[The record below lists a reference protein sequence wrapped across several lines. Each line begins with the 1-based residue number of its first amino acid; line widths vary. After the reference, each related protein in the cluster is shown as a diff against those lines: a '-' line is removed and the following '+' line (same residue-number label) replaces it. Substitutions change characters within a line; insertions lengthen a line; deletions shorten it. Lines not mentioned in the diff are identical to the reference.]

1 MKWAV
6 RRVLLLLVGL
16 AVIAAI
22 VYAFI
27 PQPVPVDV
35 AVIDHGSLR
44 VTVDEE
50 GQTRVIDRYTVSSPL
65 AGWLRRI
72 TLDPGDPV
80 EANFTLLATID
91 PVDPALLDV
100 RAQAEAEARVQAAEA
115 NVQRTEAQLQRAQAS
130 LKFAQTELDRITSA
144 ARSEAVSIIE
154 LDRAELAVETA
165 QQDVQSA
172 RFAREIAA
180 FELEQARSALL
191 RTYVRSGEP
200 EEEPAFEIRSPIT
213 GVVLRVLQRSA
224 GVVTA
229 GTELLELGDL
239 NEMEVVVDVLSND
252 GARIERG
259 APVVLEHWGGPQP
272 LQGVVRLVE
281 PSAFTK
287 ISALGVEEQRVNVI
301 VDITTP
307 LEERRSLGDGFRVE
321 ARIVLWEAD
330 NVVLVPNAALFR
342 RGSEWAVFVVE
353 NGRAA
358 LRIVQIGQQSQTE
371 AQVLS
376 GLEPG
381 ETVIIHPGDRIAD
394 GVRITSSR
402 S

>member
-6 RRVLLLLVGL
+6 RRVVLLLVGL

-22 VYAFI
+22 AYAFI
-27 PQPVPVDV
+27 PQPVTVDV

-80 EANFTLLATID
+80 ETNFTLLAMID

-130 LKFAQTELDRITSA
+130 LDFAQTELNRITSA

-252 GARIERG
+252 GAQIERG
-259 APVVLEHWGGPQP
+259 APVVLEHWGGAQP

-330 NVVLVPNAALFR
+330 NVVIVPNAALFR

-371 AQVLS
+371 AQVFS

-381 ETVIIHPGDRIAD
+381 ETVIIHPGDRISN

-402 S
+402 L

>member
-1 MKWAV
+1 
-6 RRVLLLLVGL
+6 
-16 AVIAAI
+16 
-22 VYAFI
+22 
-27 PQPVPVDV
+27 QPVPVDV

-213 GVVLRVLQRSA
+213 GVVL
-224 GVVTA
+224 
-229 GTELLELGDL
+229 
-239 NEMEVVVDVLSND
+239 
-252 GARIERG
+252 
-259 APVVLEHWGGPQP
+259 
-272 LQGVVRLVE
+272 
-281 PSAFTK
+281 
-287 ISALGVEEQRVNVI
+287 
-301 VDITTP
+301 
-307 LEERRSLGDGFRVE
+307 
-321 ARIVLWEAD
+321 
-330 NVVLVPNAALFR
+330 
-342 RGSEWAVFVVE
+342 
-353 NGRAA
+353 
-358 LRIVQIGQQSQTE
+358 
-371 AQVLS
+371 
-376 GLEPG
+376 
-381 ETVIIHPGDRIAD
+381 
-394 GVRITSSR
+394 
-402 S
+402 